1 MIYKSS
7 TAYSFGKSDKK
18 TDKSLINQSK
28 IKDNPDIY
36 KYQGDIIIKPTK
48 GFKFSKEEKLKTNV
62 RKIPGP
68 GEYNIN
74 KHNLGDD
81 APKYSI
87 NKSEKET
94 QFGKL
99 IRRNKNNKI
108 PGPSDYSIT
117 EENCEKTIF
126 NRTITNHFGKNPK
139 LKLIDNKV
147 PGVGKYSTICNTD
160 FGKSNKNKYTMSK
173 TVRKDIVDFS
183 KNNSSAKN
191 KNDIIALEPGK
202 YEIKSDFGSGGIKPL
217 LRGKPKDVK
226 KFEIPGPGKYNSE
239 NAKIKTLKKNPTTC
253 LGFGKRTDITEKEI
267 KKNIPGF
274 KYEIKSE
281 FDVSDKSKIKANTFE
296 KSPRMKENKNLTPG
310 PGSYYIP
317 CSFGVVADYEKMQ
330 ENKYKK
336 VQEKNVCGLI
346 NIKKIKG
353 KYLFI
358 IYLLFI
364 VK

>member
-1 MIYKSS
+1 MCFYNEEIKIQLYKN
-7 TAYSFGKSDKK
+7 KK
-18 TDKSLINQSK
+18 
-28 IKDNPDIY
+28 
-36 KYQGDIIIKPTK
+36 
-48 GFKFSKEEKLKTNV
+48 KEGKLKTKV

-202 YEIKSDFGSGGIKPL
+202 YEIKSDFGSGGMKPL

-336 VQEKNVCGLI
+336 V
-346 NIKKIKG
+346 
-353 KYLFI
+353 
-358 IYLLFI
+358 
-364 VK
+364 

>member
-7 TAYSFGKSDKK
+7 TAYSFGKSEKK

-48 GFKFSKEEKLKTNV
+48 GFKFSKEEKLKTKV

-202 YEIKSDFGSGGIKPL
+202 YEIKSDL
-217 LRGKPKDVK
+217 
-226 KFEIPGPGKYNSE
+226 
-239 NAKIKTLKKNPTTC
+239 AQ
-253 LGFGKRTDITEKEI
+253 
-267 KKNIPGF
+267 
-274 KYEIKSE
+274 
-281 FDVSDKSKIKANTFE
+281 
-296 KSPRMKENKNLTPG
+296 
-310 PGSYYIP
+310 
-317 CSFGVVADYEKMQ
+317 GV
-330 ENKYKK
+330 
-336 VQEKNVCGLI
+336 
-346 NIKKIKG
+346 
-353 KYLFI
+353 
-358 IYLLFI
+358 
-364 VK
+364 